1 MTISFE
7 FFLLIASLLLFMSII
22 MGKAGSRFGVPTLL
36 LFLLIGCVAGT
47 DGLKIIDFQNP
58 DMVQYI
64 GVVALNVILFS
75 GGMDT
80 RIDEIK
86 PVMLPGLTLATV
98 GVFLTA
104 VITGLFI
111 YWTTNSFIDS
121 VSFSLIESML
131 LAATMSS
138 TDSASV
144 FSILR
149 SRKLALKE
157 NLRPLLELE
166 SGSNDPMAYML
177 TIVLLQMAR
186 TPEVSVG
193 AVVWLF
199 VKQLCLGAVCGVLL
213 GKLGVRVM
221 NKINLRN
228 DALYSVLLITV
239 MLFLFSFTTF
249 IGGNGYLAVYIGG
262 LLMGNHRFVHK
273 RSSMRFFD
281 GLTWLAQI
289 IMFLSLGLLVNPSEL
304 LPVAG
309 IGLLIAAFMVVVARP
324 ISVLISML
332 PFRNFSFRGRLFT
345 SFVGLRGAVPIIF
358 ATYPLIEGL
367 PQARMMFN
375 IVFFITIV
383 SLAIQGTMIPK
394 VAEWLHL
401 DLPFK
406 EKEKLK
412 EFDVDFSDDIKSAMS
427 EMKVTETMLSN
438 GNRLMDMDIPDHI
451 LVAMV
456 KRSDRYFI
464 PRGNTHLAV
473 GDTILIITDDE
484 STLKNAKQVFAG
496 ESAGDN

>member
-1 MTISFE
+1 MNITFDL
-7 FFLLIASLLLFMSII
+7 FLLVISILLFFSII
-22 MGKAGSRFGVPTLL
+22 LGKAGYRFGVPTLL

-47 DGLKIIDFQNP
+47 DGLCLIDLNSP
-58 DMVQYI
+58 NVVQYI
-64 GVVALNVILFS
+64 GVVSLNVILFS

-80 RIDEIK
+80 RVDEIK
-86 PVMLPGLTLATV
+86 PVLLPGLMLATV
-98 GVFLTA
+98 GVLLTA
-104 VITGLFI
+104 LITGLFI
-111 YWTTNSFIDS
+111 YWITNSVISS
-121 VSFSLIESML
+121 VTFSLVESLL

-149 SRKLALKE
+149 SKKLSLKQ

-177 TIVLLQMAR
+177 TIVLLQMF
-186 TPEVSVG
+186 TIPDIG
-193 AVVWLF
+193 AWNVIWLF
-199 VKQLCLGAVCGVLL
+199 LKQLVFGALCGVLL

-221 NKINLRN
+221 NRINLNN

-239 MLFLFSFTTF
+239 MLFLYSFTTF
-249 IGGNGYLAVYIGG
+249 VGGNGYLAVYLGG

-273 RSSMRFFD
+273 RSTMRFFD

-309 IGLLIAAFMVVVARP
+309 IGLLIGVFMIMVSRP
-324 ISVLISML
+324 LSVFISML
-332 PFRNFSFRGRLFT
+332 PFRKFSFTGRLFT
-345 SFVGLRGAVPIIF
+345 AFVGLRGAVPIIF
-358 ATYPLIEGL
+358 ATYPLIMGL
-367 PQARMMFN
+367 DQSRMMFN
-375 IVFFITIV
+375 IVFFITIL
-383 SLAIQGTMIPK
+383 SLAMQGTLIPK
-394 VAEWLHL
+394 VAHWLNL

-412 EFDVDFSDDIKSAMS
+412 EFDVDFSDDIKSVMS
-427 EMKVTETMLSN
+427 EMKVSVEMLKN
-438 GNRLMDMDIPDHI
+438 GSRLMDIAIPDHI

-456 KRSDRYFI
+456 KRDGRYFI
-464 PRGNTHLAV
+464 PRGNTHLAE

-484 STLKNAKQVFAG
+484 KTLSQAKLFFGQ
-496 ESAGDN
+496 